1 MVNDPNISVIE
12 HEYKKLQL
20 FDDIKNRMS
29 LPNHETNNAIS

>member
-20 FDDIKNRMS
+20 FDNIKNRIS
-29 LPNHETNNAIS
+29 LPNNEWTNSIT